1 MMRGLRWVRRL
12 LGRAVRGAAGSR
24 CLAPFLERYYKDD
37 IFILNMHR
45 VYPRDSGRLAANEGL
60 KISPESLELFVKT
73 ALAQGYNFLSL
84 DQLHAMLRGEAPF
97 RGRSFVLTFDDG
109 YRDNMAL
116 GLPILK
122 KHSVP
127 FAVYLSP
134 WYGETQEEP
143 WWYTLENLVTRREG
157 FVWNGAHVNCPKG
170 ALREELFMRV
180 RAEVLTS
187 RKGAQACVRDLALAN
202 GLTPPLVPGMFLSWK
217 DVRALA
223 DEPLLTFGNHGY
235 THPNLTLKTEDEI
248 RGEFMRV
255 NKAFLEHTGRVLQHY
270 AYPYGLYSGNALAV
284 LRQLEAKTCVTTQQF
299 SITRDHVGGGLLE
312 LPRVGLGDGDTPGSI
327 MAKSFCF
334 RLKKLIKGV
343 SFEHV

>member
-1 MMRGLRWVRRL
+1 MKTILK
-12 LGRAVRGAAGSR
+12 RAFYRVITSP
-24 CLAPFLERYYKDD
+24 CLMPICDCLCPDAVLC
-37 IFILNMHR
+37 LMLHR
-45 VYPRDSGRLAANEGL
+45 VYPKDPGRLAANEGL

-84 DQLHAMLRGEAPF
+84 DQLYAMLRGEAPF

-109 YRDNMAL
+109 YRDNMTL

-122 KHSVP
+122 KYSVP

-143 WWYTLENLVTRREG
+143 WWDTLETLVTRREG
-157 FVWNGAHVNCPKG
+157 VVWTGAHVSCPKG

-180 RAEVLTS
+180 RAEALTS

-202 GLTPPLVPGMFLSWK
+202 GLTPPFTPGMFLSWK

-235 THPNLTLKTEDEI
+235 THPNLILQTEDEI

-255 NKAFLEHTGRVLQHY
+255 NKAFGEHTGRGLQHY

-284 LRQLEAKTCVTTQQF
+284 LRQLEAKTCVTTQQL
-299 SITRDHVGGGLLE
+299 SVARDHVGGGLLE

-334 RLKKLIKGV
+334 RLKRFFYPKSYLQKLRTNKK
-343 SFEHV
+343 